1 MAAGVTKVGASI
13 LDENLSA
20 ERREPSPRIYI
31 ELGRRLSGIDRRA
44 GVNFG
49 GNKSMCSF
57 I

>member
-1 MAAGVTKVGASI
+1 MSI
-13 LDENLSA
+13 LDENLSV
-20 ERREPSPRIYI
+20 ECREPLPYIYI
-31 ELGRRLSGIDRRA
+31 ELGRRLSGINRHA